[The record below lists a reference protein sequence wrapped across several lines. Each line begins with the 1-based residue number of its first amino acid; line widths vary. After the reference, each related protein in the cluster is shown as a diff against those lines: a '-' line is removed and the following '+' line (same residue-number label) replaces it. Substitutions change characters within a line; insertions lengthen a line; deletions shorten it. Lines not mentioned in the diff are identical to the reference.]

1 MREQEYTTAMKEAP
15 QFFKVSLKEMREYF
29 KGETER
35 NIFKEDVKDSI
46 FTAAIDFSIPVMIVK
61 ILVKEL

>member
-1 MREQEYTTAMKEAP
+1 MREQEYITAMKEAP
-15 QFFKVSLKEMREYF
+15 HFFRVSLKEMREYF
-29 KGETER
+29 KGEKER